1 MPFRNILTGM
11 PTKDRPSKGP
21 RSPFGPSEPPNTS
34 LSLTKFAKDVLA
46 AAEER
51 TGRPR
56 SNVIDLLLRKH
67 GGTVAPEDFGSDE
80 RPPCDATA

>member
-1 MPFRNILTGM
+1 MA
-11 PTKDRPSKGP
+11 KQQSKGP
-21 RSPFGPSEPPNTS
+21 RSPFGPSDPPNTS
-34 LSLTKFAKDVLA
+34 LSLTRFAKDVLE
-46 AAEER
+46 AAEQR

-67 GGTVAPEDFGSDE
+67 GGTVSPEDFGGDD